1 MGGILV
7 STTVEARKPSGGDRT
22 EVCHRT
28 GQTFKPKSVPANA
41 VAGHEGHGDGF
52 PLGVVPGQPG
62 MKFDATCNIVP
73 FRTVYIA
80 GPEGGAEGGA
90 IQAALTAFDRLAGT
104 TSVYI
109 ATPVQ
114 ILIDAAV
121 GSGEA
126 PEWFDPATGDP
137 ITVDLLIVPQPGAIS
152 ALADSGAAVPAS
164 AATTATVADGWS
176 TSFTDLGSVDGSLY
190 GVPNKVDLKSL
201 VWYKP
206 STFVDPGGT
215 PYEIPETFAEFV
227 ALTDT
232 MVANGQTPLC
242 VGLES
247 GEATGWNFT
256 DWVEDRLLGSEPV
269 DIYDDWIT
277 NDVAFTDARIESV
290 WADVLDLWQTPGV
303 VFEGLGDPAAPG
315 VGIALTSFYDA
326 IGAFVF
332 DACLMHRQ
340 ASFASAIIVDIA
352 DGDPTVLDDLATFPF
367 PGGDVAGGNAA
378 LGSGTFAVA
387 FDDDVEVALV
397 HEYFGTADYADTRGG
412 TQARLNGFRPSGFL
426 SAVAGQDTTGFHP
439 LEATFTAQL
448 QSADP
453 FRFDASDVMPP
464 EIGASIAPGGF
475 WGEGTQAVIGAGN
488 AADFGPIVVPGKSLD
503 DATQAIADLFCVVAP
518 GSSCP

>member
-1 MGGILV
+1 
-7 STTVEARKPSGGDRT
+7 
-22 EVCHRT
+22 
-28 GQTFKPKSVPANA
+28 
-41 VAGHEGHGDGF
+41 
-52 PLGVVPGQPG
+52 
-62 MKFDATCNIVP
+62 
-73 FRTVYIA
+73 
-80 GPEGGAEGGA
+80 
-90 IQAALTAFDRLAGT
+90 
-104 TSVYI
+104 
-109 ATPVQ
+109 
-114 ILIDAAV
+114 
-121 GSGEA
+121 
-126 PEWFDPATGDP
+126 
-137 ITVDLLIVPQPGAIS
+137 
-152 ALADSGAAVPAS
+152 
-164 AATTATVADGWS
+164 
-176 TSFTDLGSVDGSLY
+176 
-190 GVPNKVDLKSL
+190 
-201 VWYKP
+201 
-206 STFVDPGGT
+206 
-215 PYEIPETFAEFV
+215 
-227 ALTDT
+227 

-269 DIYDDWIT
+269 DVYDDWIT

-290 WADVLDLWQTPGV
+290 WTDVLDLWQTPGI

-315 VGIALTSFYDA
+315 VGIAVTSFYDA

-352 DGDPTVLDDLATFPF
+352 DGDPTVLDDFATFPF

-378 LGSGTFAVA
+378 LGAGTFAVA
-387 FDDDVEVALV
+387 FDDELEVALV
-397 HEYFGTADYADTRGG
+397 HEYFGTGRTTPTRVVERRLGS
-412 TQARLNGFRPSGFL
+412 TASARRASCRL
-426 SAVAGQDTTGFHP
+426 SRARTPRASTHWK
-439 LEATFTAQL
+439 ATFTAQL

-488 AADFGPIVVPGKSLD
+488 AADFGPFVVPGKSLD